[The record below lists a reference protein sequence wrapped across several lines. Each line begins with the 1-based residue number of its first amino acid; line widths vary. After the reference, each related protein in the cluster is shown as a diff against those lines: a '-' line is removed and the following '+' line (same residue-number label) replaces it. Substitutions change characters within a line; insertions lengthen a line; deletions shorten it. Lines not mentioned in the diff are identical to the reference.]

1 MDALTGGSGGTEA
14 FPLNELPVG
23 FGMALAMNEQ
33 AMQGYAALTETE
45 KEHLILRCRDA
56 GSKEEMER
64 IVASLVP
71 GESAESVIASLV
83 KSKDL
88 SGEIGWRLDELEDKF
103 SRLASGWPRRSAG
116 ISSRSM
122 SISSGEKQ

>member
-1 MDALTGGSGGTEA
+1 MLSIKCTIVMQKQDACKMWHLRRTRERSLQWMDWTGGSGGTEA

-71 GESAESVIASLV
+71 GESAESVIASLRQ
-83 KSKDL
+83 
-88 SGEIGWRLDELEDKF
+88 E
-103 SRLASGWPRRSAG
+103 
-116 ISSRSM
+116 
-122 SISSGEKQ
+122 

>member
-1 MDALTGGSGGTEA
+1 MDGLTGGSGGTEA

-23 FGMALAMNEQ
+23 FGMNEQ

-71 GESAESVIASLV
+71 GESVESVIASLRQ
-83 KSKDL
+83 
-88 SGEIGWRLDELEDKF
+88 E
-103 SRLASGWPRRSAG
+103 
-116 ISSRSM
+116 
-122 SISSGEKQ
+122 

>member
-1 MDALTGGSGGTEA
+1 MDGLTGGSGGTEA

-23 FGMALAMNEQ
+23 FGVALAMNEQ
-33 AMQGYAALTETE
+33 AMQGYAALTE

-71 GESAESVIASLV
+71 GESAESVIASLRQ
-83 KSKDL
+83 
-88 SGEIGWRLDELEDKF
+88 E
-103 SRLASGWPRRSAG
+103 
-116 ISSRSM
+116 
-122 SISSGEKQ
+122 